1 MAKGSFLDSRTAR
14 RFAWF
19 AMLMSVVALG
29 LTALARIYVGPV
41 PWTQWVGPLLVIANV
56 GVFAFDVPRRW
67 PRLARPLTW
76 LVLAITGAV
85 IVMVMLPAA
94 SR

>member
-1 MAKGSFLDSRTAR
+1 MAKGSFLDPRTAR

-19 AMLMSVVALG
+19 AMLMSFVALG
-29 LTALARIYVGPV
+29 LAVLSSVFVGPV
-41 PWTQWVGPLLVIANV
+41 PWTQWAGPLLVIANV

-67 PRLARPLTW
+67 PRLARPLTYV
-76 LVLAITGAV
+76 VLAITVAV
-85 IVMVMLPAA
+85 IVVVVLPAA